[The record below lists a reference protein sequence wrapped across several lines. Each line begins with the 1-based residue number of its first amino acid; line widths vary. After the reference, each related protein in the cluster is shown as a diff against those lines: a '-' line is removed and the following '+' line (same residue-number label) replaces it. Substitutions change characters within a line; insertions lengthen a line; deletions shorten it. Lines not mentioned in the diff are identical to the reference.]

1 MIGEQFVVDIDKHE
15 CSCRKWTITA
25 IPCCH
30 ALTAIRFLNLN
41 AEDFLPHWFL
51 ASTYEETYLSL
62 IYPVNGPHLWEIT
75 AANDVL
81 PPTKRVLPGRPKK
94 KRRLEAWELRKDDT
108 QLRQGGTLKKCGLCR
123 QIGHKRTS
131 CPHAPPAPAE
141 TGPSGTQQNTPAD
154 PTQPSQSTPQTDHTQ
169 PSQPIPP
176 TQCTQPSQTTEV
188 SQPQNHT
195 LPTQASQTLPTQA
208 SQTTAVHQMQSTTI
222 AAYREKLSF
231 RRGPI

>member
-1 MIGEQFVVDIDKHE
+1 MFEVSHRSMIGEQFVVDIDKQE

-51 ASTYEETYLSL
+51 ASTYEKTCLSL

-75 AANDVL
+75 TANDVL

-108 QLRQGGTLKKCGLCR
+108 QLRQGGTRKKCGLCR
-123 QIGHKRTS
+123 EIGHKRTR

-141 TGPSGTQQNTPAD
+141 TAPSGTLQNTDAD
-154 PTQPSQSTPQTDHTQ
+154 PTQPSQSILQTEHTQ

-176 TQCTQPSQTTEV
+176 TQCTQPS
-188 SQPQNHT
+188 
-195 LPTQASQTLPTQA
+195 
-208 SQTTAVHQMQSTTI
+208 
-222 AAYREKLSF
+222 
-231 RRGPI
+231 